1 MVPWPPLPMGS
12 GGRGR
17 VLSVRMLS
25 VGWGGGQPSVG
36 LVLESPAALM
46 DRPMMGPAHQDQVVQ
61 VGRAAIQPVD
71 QMVGLAPG
79 QGAVT
84 VGEDTAAVAHGQGG
98 ALGGLDDSGGPAD
111 VQGLGRGAIQDRG
124 EQGGGGPQPGGQVL
138 VAAGAVPAVGI
149 VAAGM
154 VVVVLVVAAGVAM
167 AVVVVAGGVL
177 VAVTVVVVV
186 AVVAAG
192 VVVVAVVVGGLAGD
206 QDPGDGAVT
215 GQPLTGLR

>member
-25 VGWGGGQPSVG
+25 VGWGAGQPSVG

-46 DRPMMGPAHQDQVVQ
+46 DRPMMRSAHQDQVVQ

-71 QMVGLAPG
+71 QMMGLTPG
-79 QGAVT
+79 QGAVI
-84 VGEDTAAVAHGQGG
+84 VGEDTAAVAHGQGDP
-98 ALGGLDDSGGPAD
+98 LGGLDDSGGPAD
-111 VQGLGRGAIQDRG
+111 VQGLGRGATQDRG

-138 VAAGAVPAVGI
+138 VAAGAVHAVGI
-149 VAAGM
+149 VVAGM
-154 VVVVLVVAAGVAM
+154 VVVVLVVAAGVAV

-177 VAVTVVVVV
+177 V
-186 AVVAAG
+186 G
-192 VVVVAVVVGGLAGD
+192 VVVGGVAGD

-215 GQPLTGLR
+215 GQPLAGLGAEGGGVGVAA

>member
-36 LVLESPAALM
+36 LVLELPAALM
-46 DRPMMGPAHQDQVVQ
+46 HGPMMGSAHQDQVVQ
-61 VGRAAIQPVD
+61 VGGAAIQPVLD
-71 QMVGLAPG
+71 VVGLAPG

-84 VGEDTAAVAHGQGG
+84 AGEDTAAVAHGQGG
-98 ALGGLDDSGGPAD
+98 PLGGLDDSGGPAD
-111 VQGLGRGAIQDRG
+111 VQGLAGGPTQDRG
-124 EQGGGGPQPGGQVL
+124 QPPGRGLELVGQGCL
-138 VAAGAVPAVGI
+138 AVG
-149 VAAGM
+149 
-154 VVVVLVVAAGVAM
+154 
-167 AVVVVAGGVL
+167 
-177 VAVTVVVVV
+177 VVV

-192 VVVVAVVVGGLAGD
+192 VVVVAVVAGGLAGD
-206 QDPGDGAVT
+206 QDSGQRAVT